1 MDLDVSGLTEAE
13 AARYRW
19 MMERIIPFFE
29 AAQRATP
36 PFNQVKLRLN
46 YAEEGTSGSMT
57 IVLGNAQ
64 LEGRK

>member
-1 MDLDVSGLTEAE
+1 
-13 AARYRW
+13 